1 MYGAE
6 GRIGLLVPSVNTV
19 AEPEIGQLVPAG
31 VAVYAARMR
40 NQRAD
45 TDDSRAMLQH
55 VERAADELGS
65 AHVGVLAFAC
75 TASSFV
81 EGEAGEIDLC
91 RRMEAAGKAP
101 AVTTSRAVREALV
114 YLGARRIVVATP
126 YVEELNQLEKAYLE
140 EEGAEVVGI
149 SGMGIVE
156 AYDIGNV
163 TPEEAGEF
171 AVSGWKNGADA
182 LFISCTNLRTIEAL
196 QPLAEEVGKPVIS
209 SNSATCWA
217 SLRTLGISDELA
229 ALALTG
235 RRASELSV

>member
-19 AEPEIGQLVPAG
+19 AEPEIGQLVPEG

-40 NQRAD
+40 NRRAD
-45 TDDSRAMLQH
+45 TEDSKAMLQH

-65 AHVGVLAFAC
+65 ARVGVLTFAC

-81 EGEAGEIDLC
+81 EGEAGEAGLC
-91 RRMEAAGKAP
+91 RRIEAAGKAP
-101 AVTTSRAVREALV
+101 AVTTSRAVGEALQ

-126 YVEELNQLEKAYLE
+126 YVAELNQLEKTYLE
-140 EEGAEVVGI
+140 GEGVEVLGI
-149 SGMGIVE
+149 AGMGIVE
-156 AYDIGNV
+156 AFDIGKV
-163 TPEEAGEF
+163 APDEVGAF
-171 AVSGWKNGADA
+171 ALAAWKNGADA

-196 QPLAEEVGKPVIS
+196 QPLAEELGKPVIS

-217 SLRTLGISDELA
+217 SLRSLGISEGA
-229 ALALTG
+229 AELALTG
-235 RRASELSV
+235 RRATKLSI